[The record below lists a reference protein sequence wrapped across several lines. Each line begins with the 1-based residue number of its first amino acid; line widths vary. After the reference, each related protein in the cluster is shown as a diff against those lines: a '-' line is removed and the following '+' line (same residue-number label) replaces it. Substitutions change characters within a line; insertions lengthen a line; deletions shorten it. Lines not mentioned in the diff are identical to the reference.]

1 MENCAPAWHV
11 SVSARAASVT
21 LDAREL
27 DELRQTLFYSASSTK
42 LWHTVD
48 VKENQFGRI
57 FFFFFFSSIGQ
68 RRKDCQVQQVV
79 EIRLRI
85 KTQMLTFVLG
95 ESAGEMELCVVLW
108 CPGL

>member
-1 MENCAPAWHV
+1 MPSPPLQADSGINGELCTCVARQRERV
-11 SVSARAASVT
+11 RRAASVT

-27 DELRQTLFYSASSTK
+27 DELRQTFFYSASSTK

-57 FFFFFFSSIGQ
+57 FFFFFSSIGQ

-85 KTQMLTFVLG
+85 
-95 ESAGEMELCVVLW
+95 
-108 CPGL
+108 